1 MSDLRTAIE
10 NMVKQLKV
18 AIKTVG
24 MYSLNHPS
32 AQKAIEQSYQIL
44 KLALTDKEDI
54 TISVDEGVLIAE
66 GLPLDRKNEAFNQFV
81 ADLTERKIEGITFKS
96 DLALKEFQAFIELLL
111 EKSDT
116 QKHKDNVGYTLS
128 AKGVTNISLNELKYR
143 KVSEGLEKLE
153 DTAIS
158 KYLLDKAASIGEKEG
173 DLIKEVNENPSR
185 IAALISQATSG
196 MNPPPG
202 VNPATARVEN
212 TAEMIGRMGAQML
225 SKGTGDWRRLKKN
238 LVEVLLNLDPQLKS
252 DLMNAKIKGGGKT
265 EAIAKEVLDQAV
277 VETVATKYSQKDL
290 SSMELAEVFQ
300 NLIPDEK
307 RRKELL
313 PLLKEKLSEEGVSGS
328 KLKQINENVLQGE
341 ISLEER
347 FKNSMQNPVTS
358 SMEVKSE
365 KSLIFK
371 LLDQGKVS
379 EAQKMVDKLFA
390 DLDSPN
396 EKVRKEVAENCF
408 SVIDLASKTEGLK
421 GTDKKVCGLMIQ
433 QIEKEEQ
440 IEVYTSLV
448 ENLTMLIQNGSAEE
462 YDLDVGKVLK
472 MLHSHASDASGQN
485 NEKREIAEK
494 ARDTLITPEMVEQL
508 MSDLR
513 GDDEN
518 KQEKATNDLM
528 SIADIIID
536 PLIINLTEEEDRK
549 VRARLLKIIES
560 VGVGAIEVLKSYL
573 NDDRW
578 YVVRNLVRML
588 GTVGDESVVET
599 MLPFLSH
606 EDSRVRKE
614 AILSLLKIGSDKS
627 FDSLIL
633 TLNDQDSAVQTM
645 AINALTEIGQ
655 KRAAPILD
663 NFLKKGASIGQ
674 IPKKRAIEA
683 LGKIGGEDTAAT
695 LAALVEKKGLFA
707 KGESEDVRE
716 LVVEALRKIGRAG
729 GLNALKK
736 ITIEDSSRNVR
747 MKAAMAIRNL
757 EQQSQK

>member
-32 AQKAIEQSYQIL
+32 ARKAIEQSYQIL

-196 MNPPPG
+196 MNPTPG

-212 TAEMIGRMGAQML
+212 TAEMIGRMGTQML

-277 VETVATKYSQKDL
+277 VETVATKYSQRDL

-396 EKVRKEVAENCF
+396 EEVRKEVAENCF

-421 GTDKKVCGLMIQ
+421 GTDKKVCELMIQ

-448 ENLTMLIQNGSAEE
+448 ENFTMLIQNGSAEE

-494 ARDTLITPEMVEQL
+494 ARDALITPEMVEQL

-606 EDSRVRKE
+606 ENSRVRKE

-695 LAALVEKKGLFA
+695 LAALIEKKGLFA

-716 LVVEALRKIGRAG
+716 LVVEALRKIGSAG

-747 MKAAMAIRNL
+747 MKAAVAIRNL